1 MGKKKQLCSEPVT
14 LTGRVIIARIAE
26 VPPDY
31 VSDGYGLLA
40 SFAGTV
46 AQADLE

>member
-14 LTGRVIIARIAE
+14 LTGRVIIAHLAE
-26 VPPDY
+26 LPRDY
-31 VSDGYGLLA
+31 VSDGFGLLA